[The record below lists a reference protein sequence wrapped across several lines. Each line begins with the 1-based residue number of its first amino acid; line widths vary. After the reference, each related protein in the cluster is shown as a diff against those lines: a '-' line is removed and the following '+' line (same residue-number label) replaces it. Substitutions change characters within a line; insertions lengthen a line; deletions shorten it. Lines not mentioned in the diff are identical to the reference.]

1 MYRRITFITL
11 LLLSAAASAGIGF
24 RQSTIYLP
32 ATRPLDV
39 AVWYPTLDKRP
50 SETVGDNIVFRGV
63 NVQRDATPAPG
74 AHPVLLLSHGFG
86 GNWRNLN
93 WLAYAMAEQGYI
105 VAAVD
110 HPGTTTR
117 NKSPHPGAGALATPE
132 RRHSGTGCAYRQ
144 PGKNRETR

>member
-24 RQSTIYLP
+24 RQSTIDLP

-74 AHPVLLLSHGFG
+74 AHPVLLTEIKCGERNICCCRKHQVNDKRHHGG
-86 GNWRNLN
+86 RR
-93 WLAYAMAEQGYI
+93 YYDI
-105 VAAVD
+105 
-110 HPGTTTR
+110 
-117 NKSPHPGAGALATPE
+117 SP
-132 RRHSGTGCAYRQ
+132 
-144 PGKNRETR
+144 